1 MFRKQEIIIKPRK
14 KKKKRLR
21 RILVFLLAGSLF
33 FAISIYLFLSWMIK
47 KEAEEIQKIK
57 SKNEILKSQ
66 IKRYQSSDE
75 AYEELLRTKLG
86 YIRDGEKIIIYKE
99 NKESIKNNF

>member
-1 MFRKQEIIIKPRK
+1 MFRKKEIIIKPRK

-21 RILVFLLAGSLF
+21 RILVFMLAGSLLV
-33 FAISIYLFLSWMIK
+33 AISIYLFLSWMIK

-57 SKNEILKSQ
+57 SRNEILKSQ
-66 IKRYQSSDE
+66 IKRFQSSDE

-86 YIRDGEKIIIYKE
+86 YIRDGEKIIVYKE
-99 NKESIKNNF
+99 KNKGSTKK

>member
-33 FAISIYLFLSWMIK
+33 FAISIYFFLSWMIK

-57 SKNEILKSQ
+57 SKNEILRSQ
-66 IKRYQSSDE
+66 IKQYQSSDE

-99 NKESIKNNF
+99 NTKNNF

>member
-21 RILVFLLAGSLF
+21 RILVFLLAGSLL
-33 FAISIYLFLSWMIK
+33 FAISIYFFLSWMIK

-75 AYEELLRTKLG
+75 AYEELLRTRLG
-86 YIRDGEKIIIYKE
+86 FIKEGEKIIIYKE
-99 NKESIKNNF
+99 NKESTKK